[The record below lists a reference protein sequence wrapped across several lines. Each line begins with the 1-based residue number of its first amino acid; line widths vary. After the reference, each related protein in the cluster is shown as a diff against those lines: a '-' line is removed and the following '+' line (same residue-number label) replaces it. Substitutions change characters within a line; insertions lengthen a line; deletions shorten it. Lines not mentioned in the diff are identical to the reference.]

1 MEIPK
6 LWTSVIGRMDV
17 SYREKGH
24 REELGI
30 KKLGIKKKRKKFGF
44 GYIKFEAKE
53 KHMKSILTWCSHV
66 YSITLHNIM
75 LFFFFLLFKYL
86 IVRCRSS
93 VSCTKRHII
102 FSNFIVNLIVII
114 RWRHR
119 LISKFAT
126 FKANSFQIECAILD
140 KKFKK
145 YIKWSH

>member
-17 SYREKGH
+17 SYREKGY
-24 REELGI
+24 RDE
-30 KKLGIKKKRKKFGF
+30 LGIKKKRKKFGF

-75 LFFFFLLFKYL
+75 VFFFLLFKYL

-119 LISKFAT
+119 LISKFAI
-126 FKANSFQIECAILD
+126 FKANSFQIECAILN
-140 KKFKK
+140 
-145 YIKWSH
+145 W